1 MIIRYETIDKQE
13 EQCKKVI
20 IIEVQ
25 TNMPQKK
32 ELILLM
38 SYLHAV
44 DVLACLCLA
53 GKMFHHLSIDS

>member
-25 TNMPQKK
+25 TNMPQK

>member
-25 TNMPQKK
+25 TYMPQKK

-44 DVLACLCLA
+44 DVLAC
-53 GKMFHHLSIDS
+53 